1 LILAAFYGHGDK
13 ITEIFYK
20 DKQKKFDFR
29 DMELLIANEIASSSE
44 YFNDNDI
51 FSEILDLRTVLQYF
65 VKSSSLEFQ
74 FENLKKI
81 PGIFNP
87 CIEENSNPF
96 LYIK

>member
-1 LILAAFYGHGDK
+1 MDILSK
-13 ITEIFYK
+13 E
-20 DKQKKFDFR
+20 KQKKYDIK
-29 DMELLIANEIASSSE
+29 DLELLISDEIASNLE

-65 VKSSSLEFQ
+65 VKGSALEFL

-87 CIEENSNPF
+87 CIDENNSP
-96 LYIK
+96 LLLIK

>member
-1 LILAAFYGHGDK
+1 MDILSK
-13 ITEIFYK
+13 E
-20 DKQKKFDFR
+20 KQKKCDIK
-29 DMELLIANEIASSSE
+29 DLELLISDEIASNLE

-65 VKSSSLEFQ
+65 VKGSALEFQ

-87 CIEENSNPF
+87 CIDENNSP
-96 LYIK
+96 LLLIK